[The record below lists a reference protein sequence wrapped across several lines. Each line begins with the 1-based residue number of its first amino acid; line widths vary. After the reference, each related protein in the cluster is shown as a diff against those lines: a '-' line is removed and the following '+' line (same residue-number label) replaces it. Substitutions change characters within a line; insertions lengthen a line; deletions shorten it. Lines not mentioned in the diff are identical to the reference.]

1 MSLKKRPLLLIVRD
15 GWGHNPYEKWNHA
28 NAVRLAKVPVD
39 ERLRATY
46 PWVQIKTSGEDVGLP
61 DGVMGNS
68 EVGHQNIGAGRIVD
82 QELMRISNR
91 IRDNSFFEN
100 PRLLGAFAHARKN
113 GGAVHLLGLCSDGRV
128 HSDLEHLFAL
138 LEMGKKKDPAGVP
151 IYIHGRDR
159 DMQDDLRPAPPPMVP
174 TVPSAMADEN
184 SGKSSGGVRWLFV
197 GGTGLFVLVLLCGGG
212 LYWLY
217 TSSQAEVEQVV
228 NAFQT
233 QLDAENYAAAY
244 QAIGPE
250 WKLINSQAAFTE
262 FESTIFSQLGKLQ
275 SKTMFSF
282 NVHARAGG
290 QAQCFGGFAQ
300 AARDGMQSGMRV
312 AHDG

>member
-1 MSLKKRPLLLIVRD
+1 
-15 GWGHNPYEKWNHA
+15 
-28 NAVRLAKVPVD
+28 
-39 ERLRATY
+39 
-46 PWVQIKTSGEDVGLP
+46 
-61 DGVMGNS
+61 
-68 EVGHQNIGAGRIVD
+68 
-82 QELMRISNR
+82 
-91 IRDNSFFEN
+91 
-100 PRLLGAFAHARKN
+100 
-113 GGAVHLLGLCSDGRV
+113 
-128 HSDLEHLFAL
+128 
-138 LEMGKKKDPAGVP
+138 
-151 IYIHGRDR
+151 
-159 DMQDDLRPAPPPMVP
+159 MVP

-282 NVHARAGG
+282 NVHEATSGG
-290 QAQCFGGFAQ
+290 TAYIILNCTFEKGQGQVKYSLTSSTGTWRIVGRHVESPAMIKVLACPNCGEVMSDLVKFCSECGTKMD
-300 AARDGMQSGMRV
+300 R
-312 AHDG
+312 